1 MENASIPKFTRLRY
15 VRSKDPDMIQQ
26 FLEAVGV
33 RVQIYG
39 APVWTGEAW
48 YLWFIPDDRGA
59 DINSV
64 NLDG

>member
-1 MENASIPKFTRLRY
+1 MENASIPKHTRLRY
-15 VRSKDPDMIQQ
+15 VRSRDPELIQQ

-39 APVWTGEAW
+39 APVWTGESW
-48 YLWFIPDDRGA
+48 FLWFIPDDRGA

-64 NLDG
+64 NLDS